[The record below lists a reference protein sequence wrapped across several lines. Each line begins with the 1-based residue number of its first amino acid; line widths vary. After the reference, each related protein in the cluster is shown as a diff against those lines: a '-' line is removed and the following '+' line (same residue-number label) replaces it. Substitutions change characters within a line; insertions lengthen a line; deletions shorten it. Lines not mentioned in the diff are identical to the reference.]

1 MGNIQKKYPP
11 VFKAKVALETFR
23 EEKTSAELSSK
34 YKVHPSQIRRWKSI
48 ATEGIRE
55 SFMDKRQKRD
65 KDKDML
71 IEELYKQIGQ
81 LKVEVDW
88 LKKKSGLI
96 SEEEGLAHRARK

>member
-1 MGNIQKKYPP
+1 MGNIRKKYLPAL
-11 VFKAKVALETFR
+11 KAKAALEALK
-23 EEKTSAELSSK
+23 EEKTSAELASE
-34 YKVHPSQIRRWKSI
+34 YQVHPGQIRRWKSI

-55 SFMDKRQKRD
+55 LFMDKRQKRD

-96 SEEEGLAHRARK
+96 S

>member
-1 MGNIQKKYPP
+1 MGNIRKKYLPAL
-11 VFKAKVALETFR
+11 KAKVALEALK
-23 EEKTSAELSSK
+23 EEKTSAELASG
-34 YKVHPSQIRRWKSI
+34 YQVHPGQIRRWKSI
-48 ATEGIRE
+48 ATEGIKE
-55 SFMDKRQKRD
+55 LFMDKRQKRD

-96 SEEEGLAHRARK
+96 S